1 MSHINQIQT
10 LRDEAAKAGDSKQVE
25 LCDLALSAPEGEDIR
40 VDGAINKCL
49 AVIAEAQAQA
59 D

>member
-1 MSHINQIQT
+1 MSHIKQIQA
-10 LRDEAAKAGDSKQVE
+10 LRDEAAKAGDDKQVE

-49 AVIAEAQAQA
+49 QAIGEAQAQA